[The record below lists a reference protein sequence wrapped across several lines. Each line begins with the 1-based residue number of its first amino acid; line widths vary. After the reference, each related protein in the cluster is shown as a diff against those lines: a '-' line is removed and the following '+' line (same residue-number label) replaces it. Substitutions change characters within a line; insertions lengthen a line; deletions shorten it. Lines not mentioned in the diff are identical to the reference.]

1 MLEYTEQLYTAAE
14 VDALKAE
21 LLERGWVT
29 LPNVY
34 QRHTV
39 PEFRAAVLAA
49 HSLGNLSS
57 DLSQGGGDDTGLVV
71 QPILAPR
78 LMQFMPS
85 AAGPEHPRGSSSQV
99 SVFNIGVNVQGNPG
113 EATPAPGNWHR
124 DRGRAAWLPDGE
136 PSFPEQVSVVVSRIC
151 VLHPP
156 PRLSVDTRATP
167 QCCAWTASGGG
178 LPKVWPQAYFR
189 DMVPG
194 SGCTQILPRS
204 HRLELARPDDDAGAH
219 GGVEDFLPRM
229 EDVVVWDQRAWHRRG
244 PFTPQSEDDVRCRPT
259 RQVLALLPLVVQP

>member
-21 LLERGWVT
+21 LLERGSVT

-113 EATPAPGNWHR
+113 EASPPGNWHR
-124 DRGRAAWLPDGE
+124 DRGRAAWLHDGE
-136 PSFPEQVSVVVSRIC
+136 PSFPEQVSVVVSPVC

-156 PRLSVDTRATP
+156 PRLPVDTHGTP
-167 QCCAWTASGGG
+167 RCCAWTAAVAYLRFGRRRTFATWCQAADAPRLCREVTVWSWQGPTTTWG
-178 LPKVWPQAYFR
+178 LTAESKTFSHVWR
-189 DMVPG
+189 TLSCGTSEPG
-194 SGCTQILPRS
+194 IAEARS
-204 HRLELARPDDDAGAH
+204 PLRARTTCVAG
-219 GGVEDFLPRM
+219 
-229 EDVVVWDQRAWHRRG
+229 
-244 PFTPQSEDDVRCRPT
+244 
-259 RQVLALLPLVVQP
+259 PLDKSLRFCHS